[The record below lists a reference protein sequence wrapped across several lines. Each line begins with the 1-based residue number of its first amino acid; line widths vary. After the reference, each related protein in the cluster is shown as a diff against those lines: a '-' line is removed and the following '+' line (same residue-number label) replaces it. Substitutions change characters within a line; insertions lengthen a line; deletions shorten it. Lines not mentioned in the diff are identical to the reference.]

1 MPKASRDSIIQEIQG
16 IPGLQTER
24 DGLNRL
30 VFPAPTNP
38 PIQVLGPPRTDGIK
52 CQERDSQGVPCHYI
66 ACQVQNIQKHYR
78 IEHTWVNKAKQG
90 RQQKGIVIPV
100 PWRTGVH
107 CQHFFVRGPG
117 AQYFEV
123 TPQAGLQPIRSGD
136 SGFAAA
142 KQELA
147 AALEKAD
154 KEERRQIT
162 EPEESREP
170 NPWLRRVGWAAHLAG
185 LDRQEMRKLVNDV
198 GADEPDLEVL
208 CTGFDW
214 MIQDAQYNAVREV
227 VGLHA
232 LFEANKKEVD
242 KKPNMPFESWMDITT
257 VKKYTKVWKALLC
270 YVFRAEDRPPE
281 NRPAYRL
288 TDAQHTALDNL
299 RRKIHRFRIW
309 REEQPEQEDR
319 VESEE
324 EVRRM
329 KQIQRMVLQL
339 CITMLNQ
346 PLQDDEY
353 KSVIISGMAI
363 LGMRDGE
370 GWLDAEDY
378 TPTYSAAIK
387 LARLMVV
394 QEAYYR
400 RQKEIDGWKAGGSTA
415 DQAGEAATSY
425 YRLTRGLVKS
435 FMTMAHGDQDPT
447 PMHWL
452 YDSRSYGF
460 KIRYTNTSAG
470 KIQWIGDTVMY
481 PDVQFH
487 MDDVRTMVH
496 GLVGEAKEE
505 LFQKLMMVG
514 LSDEGEVDSTVP
526 AIQWD
531 TIIDQPSEARVGW
544 SFLDDP
550 RNQWPACKEWWMF
563 QRMYEEPT
571 VRGAFLDAAGTLKR
585 SAVAAYR
592 RHVTRFKEVLLILM
606 QICGGQPSRAPE
618 LLGMRWKN
626 TEYGGI
632 RNIFIEEGLVAFV
645 ASYHKGYRSSGN
657 IKIIHRYLP
666 REVGELLVYY
676 LWLVLPFWEKLQFQ
690 VSRRK
695 SDSAFL
701 WGNGQKKEHRQWTGP
716 KRRQQGERAHPEDQS
731 PGSETG
737 ESIAGQPRSA
747 DPEQTRQAKQLMA
760 QRQDGGW
767 TSERVR
773 KIMQESSERWMGVRV
788 NISAWR
794 HIAIAISRKYCRE
807 DRFEEEKVK
816 LEDGEWD
823 EDNVDGDD
831 IWDLQCGHGTHTAGM
846 VYARE
851 LMEGDQSIL
860 SRREKFRRVSHVWHC
875 WLNFPSAHAGVG
887 MGGRLK
893 RKRAAYEE
901 EMQDAQVARWKRL
914 RGISIHEE
922 LERIYGDRA
931 EFRGLQEPALRAIM
945 KNKSPIVVIMGTGAG
960 KSLLFMLPAKSVS
973 AGTTVVITPLISLQD
988 DLADRCRRAGISCM
1002 SWDSRKAKTQAHSP
1016 TQIVIVTPEA
1026 AVGTTFSTFLNRLQ
1040 GMHQLDRIVVDECHA
1055 VLDSTAR
1062 FRPKLRELGRMVTRR
1077 VQMVY
1082 LTATLP
1088 PSDEAEFMEIMKV
1101 DVPEEHVLRAATSR
1115 PNIEYIGFEYEG
1127 EEEEATCQMVRE
1139 KLEEFP
1145 APAKIIVYSGS
1156 ISTTKA
1162 LSQALQC
1169 HAYYRDVGDRQQKD
1183 QIRKEWQSAD
1193 QRVVIATKA
1202 FGLGIDEP
1210 NVRCVIHVGAIYRLR
1225 SFAQES
1231 GRAGRDGVRSQSIIM
1246 MPKGMAESLQKVRPR
1261 MVSRVKGSRQT
1272 DGEKRMAE
1280 IEKVQRFMS
1289 GARCR
1294 RVYLDQEMDGRHDRV
1309 GCEDGEEACDICVAT
1324 FEEVVPREQGDT
1336 ADGGIDMSSSRIE
1349 PATEGGWGRSSGAA
1363 ARPTAASR
1371 GPAAP
1376 PRITVDRVSQRD
1388 RDEFQA
1394 QVVEREQQ
1402 KTRIDDQVKIEG
1414 QECWDL
1420 ERQLD
1425 KWVDQ
1430 CPVCRVR
1437 KWSGETVDVYH
1448 TLSECRDEQ
1457 QGAVVAQVKV
1467 LHGMRFERFSCCTR
1481 CTVPQKVCAHWQ
1493 EVAEGGKR
1501 FREAGSVPCQYK
1513 QVVRPAVA
1521 AMMVVGRGV
1530 HEQVVEWMTAD
1541 GIIKVVED
1549 VTETEVPEIQKAM
1562 LKWFQMRVLWGGM
1575 ESSVF
1580 IKVFYHLSR
1589 RLAD

>member
-1 MPKASRDSIIQEIQG
+1 MPKANRYSIVQEIQR

-24 DGLNRL
+24 DELNRL
-30 VFPAPTNP
+30 VFPSPSDP
-38 PIQVLGPPRTDGIK
+38 PIPVLQPPRTDGLK
-52 CQERDSQGVPCHYI
+52 CQERNSQGVPCHYI
-66 ACQVQNIQKHYR
+66 ACQVQNMQKHYR
-78 IEHTWVNKAKQG
+78 IEHKWVNGAKTG
-90 RQQKGIVIPV
+90 RPRKSRVVAV
-100 PWRTGVH
+100 PWRSGVH

-123 TPQAGLQPIRSGD
+123 APQAGPQPIPSGD

-147 AALEKAD
+147 AALERANE
-154 KEERRQIT
+154 EERRRVT
-162 EPEESREP
+162 EAEESREP
-170 NPWLRRVGWAAHLAG
+170 NPWLRRVGWASHLAG
-185 LDRQEMRKLVNDV
+185 LDRQEVRKLVGDA
-198 GADEPDLEVL
+198 GADEPDLEVM
-208 CTGFDW
+208 CRGFDW
-214 MIQDAQYNAVREV
+214 MIQDAQFNAVKEV

-242 KKPNMPFESWMDITT
+242 KKPSMPFESWMDITT

-270 YVFRAEDRPPE
+270 YVFRAEDQPPE
-281 NRPAYRL
+281 TRPAYRL
-288 TDAQHTALDNL
+288 TDAQDGALD
-299 RRKIHRFRIW
+299 RVRQKIHRFRIW
-309 REEQPEQEDR
+309 RDEQPDR
-319 VESEE
+319 GGGVESEE

-339 CITMLNQ
+339 CIAMLDQ

-353 KSVIISGMAI
+353 KSVVISGMAV

-394 QEAYYR
+394 QEAYHR
-400 RQKEIDGWKAGGSTA
+400 RQKEIDEWKAGGSTA

-435 FMTMAHGDQDPT
+435 FMTMAHGDRDPT

-470 KIQWIGDTVMY
+470 RIQWIGDTVMY
-481 PDVQFH
+481 PDVQFD

-505 LFQKLMMVG
+505 LFPKLMMVG
-514 LSDEGEVDSTVP
+514 LSDEGEVDATVP
-526 AIQWD
+526 AIPWD
-531 TIIDQPSEARVGW
+531 RIIDQPSEARVGW
-544 SFLDDP
+544 SFLDDS

-571 VRGAFLDAAGTLKR
+571 VRGAFLDAAGTLKA
-585 SAVAAYR
+585 SAVAGYR
-592 RHVTRFKEVLLILM
+592 RHVTRFKELLLILM

-657 IKIIHRYLP
+657 IKVVHRYLP

-690 VSRRK
+690 VSGCR
-695 SDSAFL
+695 SGSPFL

-716 KRRQQGERAHPEDQS
+716 KRSRPGERVHPEDQT
-731 PGSETG
+731 PGTVPGGSTP
-737 ESIAGQPRSA
+737 SQPPP
-747 DPEQTRQAKQLMA
+747 PERTRQAEQLMA

-773 KIMQESSERWMGVRV
+773 KIMQESSERWMGARV

-794 HIAIAISRKYCRE
+794 HIAIAISRKYCRD
-807 DRFEEEKVK
+807 DRFEEEKAR

-823 EDNVDGDD
+823 EDNADGDD

-860 SRREKFRRVSHVWHC
+860 SRRERFRRVSHVWHC

-901 EMQDAQVARWKRL
+901 EMQDAQVVRWKRL
-914 RGISIHEE
+914 RGVDIHAE
-922 LERIYGDRA
+922 LEQMYGDGA
-931 EFRGLQEPALRAIM
+931 GFRGLQEPALRAIM
-945 KNKSPIVVIMGTGAG
+945 KNKSPIVVVMGTGAG
-960 KSLLFMLPAKSVS
+960 KSLLFMLPARSVG
-973 AGTTVVITPLISLQD
+973 AGTTVVITPLISLQE
-988 DLADRCRRAGISCM
+988 DLAGRCRRAGIPCTR
-1002 SWDSRKAKTQAHSP
+1002 WDSRKAQTQAHSP
-1016 TQIVIVTPEA
+1016 TRIVIVTPEA
-1026 AVGTTFSTFLNRLQ
+1026 AVGATFSTFLNRLQ
-1040 GMHQLDRIVVDECHA
+1040 GIHQLDRIVVDECHT

-1062 FRPKLRELGRMVTRR
+1062 FRPQLRELGQMARRR

-1088 PSDEAEFMEIMKV
+1088 PRDEAEFTEIMKV
-1101 DVPEEHVLRAATSR
+1101 DVPAEHVFRAATSR
-1115 PNIEYIGFEYEG
+1115 PNIEYRGFEYEG
-1127 EEEEATCQMVRE
+1127 DEEEATCRMVQE

-1145 APAKIIVYSGS
+1145 APAKMIVYSS
-1156 ISTTKA
+1156 SVATTQA

-1169 HAYYRDVGDRQQKD
+1169 HAYYRDVGDRKQKE
-1183 QIRKEWQSAD
+1183 QIRTEWQSAD
-1193 QRVVIATKA
+1193 GRVVIATNA

-1210 NVRCVIHVGAIYRLR
+1210 NVRCVIHVGTIYRLR

-1231 GRAGRDGVRSQSIIM
+1231 GRAGRDGARSQSIIM
-1246 MPKGMAESLQKVRPR
+1246 MPQGMAESLQKVRPR
-1261 MVSRVKGSRQT
+1261 PISRVRGGRQT
-1272 DGEKRMAE
+1272 ESEKRMAE
-1280 IEKVQRFMS
+1280 AEKVQRFMS

-1294 RVYLDQEMDGRHDRV
+1294 RVYLDEEMDGRRDRI
-1309 GCEDGEEACDICVAT
+1309 GCEDGEEACDVCVGALAKVAQQD
-1324 FEEVVPREQGDT
+1324 EVGD
-1336 ADGGIDMSSSRIE
+1336 GEVDMSSSRIQ
-1349 PATEGGWGRSSGAA
+1349 S
-1363 ARPTAASR
+1363 
-1371 GPAAP
+1371 GPAEVQRP
-1376 PRITVDRVSQRD
+1376 GRHSRPRASGETVEPVSQQD

-1394 QVVEREQQ
+1394 QAEQREQQ
-1402 KTRIDDQVKIEG
+1402 KARIDNRVKDEG
-1414 QECWDL
+1414 HDSWDL
-1420 ERQLD
+1420 ENQLD
-1425 KWVDQ
+1425 RWVDR
-1430 CPVCRVR
+1430 CPICQVRNCSGQRVDTR
-1437 KWSGETVDVYH
+1437 H
-1448 TLSECRDEQ
+1448 TLDECTDEQ
-1457 QGAVVAQVKV
+1457 HDAVVAQVKI
-1467 LHGMRFERFSCCTR
+1467 LEGLRFERFSCCTR
-1481 CTVPQKVCAHWQ
+1481 CAVPQKVCAHWQ
-1493 EVAEGGKR
+1493 EVAEGRQR
-1501 FREAGSVPCQYK
+1501 FREAGAVPCQYDK
-1513 QVVRPAVA
+1513 VVRPAVA
-1521 AMMVVGRGV
+1521 AMVVVGPGFDN
-1530 HEQVVEWMTAD
+1530 QVAQWMAAD
-1541 GIIKVVED
+1541 GILKGVAGVNEA
-1549 VTETEVPEIQKAM
+1549 EVMEIRKAT
-1562 LKWFQMRVLWGGM
+1562 LKWLQMRVMWGGM

-1589 RLAD
+1589 SLVG